1 MFVVVLSAVV
11 VCLSV
16 LLLLFVRF
24 VRVLRVSFDAAKSVH
39 VAAAVLCQREL

>member
-24 VRVLRVSFDAAKSVH
+24 VLRVSFDAAKSVH